1 MTATLKRGV
10 MVRMHRASQ
19 LELDRKYAGV
29 QTNKTEWLV
38 AGGRP
43 ARLGCMHREWL
54 CLAYAYA
61 VALNK

>member
-1 MTATLKRGV
+1 
-10 MVRMHRASQ
+10 MVRMHCAKPART
-19 LELDRKYAGV
+19 RPGHAGV

-43 ARLGCMHREWL
+43 ARLGCMHGEWL